1 MLIAQCSASASR
13 STRVTVVAPAF
24 AALRPATPSPEP
36 SSQTRSPRTSS
47 GERAISAARFA
58 AAGQTLA
65 HEVSASM
72 LPRDFSHCQSTSASG
87 GLTTA
92 ISGKKPPGTCTSGG
106 SDAEPAWISIVLSGS
121 DAVTASWAA
130 PALAEAEHMG
140 RGCVAH
146 VRDVSGRRLLVNVR
160 DVSGRKLLVNA
171 PTRTRQTAVAITE
184 RIGHAIAHDGIRQ
197 QNAKGAKRGPWAV
210 GKDSLTRQSRRGTHG
225 S

>member
-1 MLIAQCSASASR
+1 M
-13 STRVTVVAPAF
+13 TVVAPAF

-72 LPRDFSHCQSTSASG
+72 FPRDCSHCQSTSASG

-106 SDAEPAWISIVLSGS
+106 SDADPAWISIVLSGS

-130 PALAEAEHMG
+130 PALAAEHMS

-160 DVSGRKLLVNA
+160 DVSGRRLLVNA

-184 RIGHAIAHDGIRQ
+184 RIGHAIGDAHDGTRQ
-197 QNAKGAKRGPWAV
+197 QNAKGAKRGPWRAAPAEPAA
-210 GKDSLTRQSRRGTHG
+210 RRGTHG

>member
-1 MLIAQCSASASR
+1 M
-13 STRVTVVAPAF
+13 TVVAPAF

-72 LPRDFSHCQSTSASG
+72 FPRDCSHCQSTSASG

-130 PALAEAEHMG
+130 PALVVAPEHMS

-160 DVSGRKLLVNA
+160 DASGRRLLVNA

-184 RIGHAIAHDGIRQ
+184 RIGHAIASHTTTTRRQ
-197 QNAKGAKRGPWAV
+197 QNARG
-210 GKDSLTRQSRRGTHG
+210 GKARP
-225 S
+225 